1 VTAVLVDG
9 MKMDGKNKIIGVCMK
24 VKLKMSSASG
34 WCSTVCEKLNI
45 LSSGGRLIFTI
56 FSCEGGTSSFIY
68 LGNRV
73 ETGRKSG
80 MNLA

>member
-1 VTAVLVDG
+1 MHSYDAIPFAPPGWRVLIFKDPTKSG
-9 MKMDGKNKIIGVCMK
+9 SWDPHGVE
-24 VKLKMSSASG
+24 AF
-34 WCSTVCEKLNI
+34 
-45 LSSGGRLIFTI
+45 SSGGRLIFTI